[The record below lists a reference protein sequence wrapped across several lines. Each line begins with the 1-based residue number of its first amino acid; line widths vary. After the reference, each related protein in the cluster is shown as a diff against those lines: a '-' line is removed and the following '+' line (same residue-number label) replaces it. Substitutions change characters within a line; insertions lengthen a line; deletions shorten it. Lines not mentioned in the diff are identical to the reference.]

1 MTHHLWHSA
10 WNPEGLPNKDMPA
23 PSARISYTKEEIE
36 TFFSFFDI
44 LTLLVRETADA
55 PEGVGSASGSMHLQE
70 RPQVYL
76 KNLATNQKVSLYW
89 EQQVRAPKLHE
100 QVGKAKQNSKKSS
113 FEGCVATTKLAV
125 ELVLPWQCQ
134 VNCTTGVSSRYL
146 HTGFQPTI
154 PATATQSMKYRLPH
168 ESWGESAATRLR
180 SIAEEPP

>member
-76 KNLATNQKVSLYW
+76 KILATNQKVSLYW
-89 EQQVRAPKLHE
+89 EQQVRAPKAPWTSGKSKAKLKEEFLWGMCSHY
-100 QVGKAKQNSKKSS
+100 QVGSWA
-113 FEGCVATTKLAV
+113 GAPMAV
-125 ELVLPWQCQ
+125 PGQLYYRGLLQ
-134 VNCTTGVSSRYL
+134 VFPHRV
-146 HTGFQPTI
+146 PTHNPCYSHAI
-154 PATATQSMKYRLPH
+154 H
-168 ESWGESAATRLR
+168 E
-180 SIAEEPP
+180 I